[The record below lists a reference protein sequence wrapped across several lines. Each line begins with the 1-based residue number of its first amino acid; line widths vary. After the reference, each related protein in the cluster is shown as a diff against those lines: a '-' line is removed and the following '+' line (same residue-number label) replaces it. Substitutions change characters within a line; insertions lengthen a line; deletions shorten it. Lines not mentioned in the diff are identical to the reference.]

1 MIFKKIQN
9 NKDEIVEDDVKD
21 FSLDIRVNDMPNYK
35 SDYKIYIDSNFLKII
50 NQETQALFCSINLYS
65 LHTIDIKCLFP
76 THSIMI
82 TSCIIII
89 LLFLLHW
96 ILGVSLISK
105 ILAVT
110 LGLLGCSILTG
121 IKKAMIYF
129 ITLQY
134 DNNSLQCYSF
144 TLRMQW
150 QYFLRIL
157 QYLIKKYD
165 LSIKIN
171 SEMVKKAPFNY

>member
-1 MIFKKIQN
+1 MFFKRIQDH
-9 NKDEIVEDDVKD
+9 KEEIVEDDVKD
-21 FSLDIRVNDMPNYK
+21 FSLDVCISDMPNYK
-35 SDYKIYIDSNFLKII
+35 NDCRMCIESNFLKII
-50 NQETQALFCSINLYS
+50 NQETKAILCSINLHS
-65 LHTIDIKCLFP
+65 LHTIDIKCLLP
-76 THSIMI
+76 THSIMV

-96 ILGVSLISK
+96 ILGVSLVSK

-144 TLRMQW
+144 ALKMHW

-165 LSIKIN
+165 LSININ
-171 SEMVKKAPFNY
+171 SEIVKKAPF

>member
-1 MIFKKIQN
+1 MIFKRFKIK
-9 NKDEIVEDDVKD
+9 KDEIVEDDIKD
-21 FSLDIRVNDMPNYK
+21 FSLDICVGEIPKHMG
-35 SDYKIYIDSNFLKII
+35 DYQICIDSNFLKII
-50 NQETQALFCSINLYS
+50 NQETQAIFCSINLHS

-82 TSCIIII
+82 ASCIIII

-96 ILGVSLISK
+96 ILGVSLVSK
-105 ILAVT
+105 ILAVL
-110 LGLLGCSILTG
+110 LGLLGYSILTG

-134 DNNSLQCYSF
+134 DNNTLQCYSF
-144 TLRMQW
+144 TLKMQW

-165 LSIKIN
+165 LSLKIN
-171 SEMVKKAPFNY
+171 SEMVKKAPF